1 MANIRKS
8 VVKKAQGGRKIE
20 PTYKNLRMGVAN
32 ARREAG
38 QSTRGGY
45 GASSADSALYRY
57 GFSRGLKGEKEYPGE
72 GPVQKMGRWEGQNVG
87 KDKLL
92 PKAKPGPSR
101 LGKKDILPNAKPGG
115 SKKVLLK
122 KGGKVT
128 TAKGGKQMLKRAD
141 GSVSQRGLW
150 DNLRSKA
157 AQNKKTGA
165 KPKAPTKAMLT
176 QEKKIKAKGK

>member
-141 GSVSQRGLW
+141 GSYSQRGLW
-150 DNLRSKA
+150 DNIRA
-157 AQNKKTGA
+157 AKGSGKK
-165 KPKAPTKAMLT
+165 PTAAMLK
-176 QEKKIKAKGK
+176 QEKKIIAKSKK